1 MKKIILFLLIT
12 IPIFSFA
19 QNERATWDYPIKP
32 GSEEWK
38 AFENTYQK
46 IESCQIPYEVLKSIS
61 TANLIQLCLKY
72 PLFPDLFF
80 SNYLQ
85 SSFNRMIE
93 QFNGFKELVKRE
105 DAGIILLELYKKM
118 EPTGIDNSWE
128 PQRKGFYTFDFVK
141 IELLLANDDI
151 LVNMT
156 PTALEDLSLRSK
168 YVYKGKEKIIS
179 EYGYNFGL
187 ASTALVLGKIANK
200 KAKLDYKSDYDK
212 KKIELFL
219 KTGTITGKGIL
230 EFLYQ
235 NATN

>member
-1 MKKIILFLLIT
+1 MKKIILYLLIT

-19 QNERATWDYPIKP
+19 QNEKATWDYPVKP

-38 AFENTYQK
+38 TFENTYQK
-46 IESCQIPYEVLKSIS
+46 IESCQIPYDILKSIS
-61 TANLIQLCLKY
+61 TENLIQLCLNY

-93 QFNGFKELVKRE
+93 QFNGFKELIKRE
-105 DAGIILLELYKKM
+105 DAGNILLELYKKM
-118 EPTGIDNSWE
+118 EPTGIDKSWE

-151 LVNMT
+151 LMNMT
-156 PTALEDLSLRSK
+156 PTALDDLSFRSK
-168 YVYKGKEKIIS
+168 YIYKEKEKIIN

-200 KAKLDYKSDYDK
+200 KEKLVYKSDNDK
-212 KKIELFL
+212 KKIEHFL
-219 KTGTITGKGIL
+219 KTGTTTEKVIL
-230 EFLYQ
+230 EFIYQ